1 MSRTDRFG
9 NRIDPAVS
17 CARRSFLASE
27 VDETLR
33 QRHGYAL
40 IRERF
45 QRLEKAP
52 IDHRALIARLP
63 LRGEDPAAVGR
74 RTQELVDAFQTL
86 HYTADQSG

>member
-9 NRIDPAVS
+9 NPIDPTVS
-17 CARRSFLASE
+17 YARGSFLASE
-27 VDETLR
+27 LDEMLC

-63 LRGEDPAAVGR
+63 LRGVDPAAVGR
-74 RTQELVDAFQTL
+74 RTQELVDAFRTL
-86 HYTADQSG
+86 HCTADQSG